1 MPHLGEA
8 YSSSADIGRTIFT
21 VSLIH
26 KLLCHF
32 GRYLQNSHFSFWT
45 VITCWMLDSIIT
57 LQGFMI
63 VDRSALYGSRN
74 MLDQHRD
81 MRLDIDNMSY
91 EVIYWVLVSST
102 TLFLLLLCFSPPE
115 ILCCTGTSCTW
126 GKDWECE
133 HGSLWRFNI
142 QVCDRNNLL
151 FIRSNSRGR
160 NLCDLP
166 GKILFLFFGLHKGRT
181 LPPAVFESEHTPW
194 GEALAK
200 WPRGRGQ
207 VGYLKK
213 KKKKIWN
220 RKISTSV

>member
-1 MPHLGEA
+1 MPHLGKG

-32 GRYLQNSHFSFWT
+32 GRYLQNSPFSFWT

-102 TLFLLLLCFSPPE
+102 TLFLLLLCFFPPLKFCAVQE
-115 ILCCTGTSCTW
+115 LLALGERIGSVSTGLSEDLISKCVTETIYCSSDLIQEEGTCVICLVRFYFYFLGFIKVGLGLQQFSNLSILHGERHLPNDLEVE
-126 GKDWECE
+126 GK
-133 HGSLWRFNI
+133 
-142 QVCDRNNLL
+142 
-151 FIRSNSRGR
+151 
-160 NLCDLP
+160 
-166 GKILFLFFGLHKGRT
+166 
-181 LPPAVFESEHTPW
+181 
-194 GEALAK
+194 
-200 WPRGRGQ
+200 
-207 VGYLKK
+207 
-213 KKKKIWN
+213 
-220 RKISTSV
+220 